1 MSRLLYKADHLA
13 ELESTYEDLR
23 VSGVSDDHLHVIAKK
38 QGRVLRRGLNA
49 ANNWYKTDILNG
61 ASKGA
66 ILGFL
71 GAIVMSIIFYAT
83 NAFGGYYGW
92 FGVLATLVLF
102 TAFGVWFGGFI
113 GLQSRNHALK
123 EFYHLVDE
131 GKYLLLIDLTLAEDS
146 HIKQIMSTRHPDLE
160 LLSDHA
166 ETTIPMKIMQRM
178 H

>member
-13 ELESTYEDLR
+13 ELENTYEDLR
-23 VSGVSDDHLHVIAKK
+23 VSGVADNHLHVIAKK

-66 ILGFL
+66 IIGFL
-71 GAIVMSIIFYAT
+71 VAIVMSIIFYAST
-83 NAFGGYYGW
+83 AFGGNYNAW
-92 FGVLATLVLF
+92 GVFATLVLF
-102 TAFGVWFGGFI
+102 TAFGTWFGGFV
-113 GLQSRNHALK
+113 GLQSKNHALK
-123 EFYHLVDE
+123 AFYHLVDE
-131 GKYLLLIDLTLAEDS
+131 GKYLLLIDLTMAEES

-160 LLSDHA
+160 LLSDHV
-166 ETTIPMKIMQRM
+166 ETTIPAKIMQRM